1 MFELVNDPVFLKFL
15 HSLNTELNLTT
26 GFTWLIIAVILSM
39 IGGAIGGIILA
50 GKDIGYQ
57 FAAIIGSLFAPV
69 GIIPALI
76 LGLFI
81 LNFLANY

>member
-1 MFELVNDPVFLKFL
+1 MFNLLHDPKLIEFL

-39 IGGAIGGIILA
+39 IGGAIGGMVLA

-57 FAAIIGSLFAPV
+57 FAATMGSLFAPV

-81 LNFLANY
+81 LNLLANY

>member
-1 MFELVNDPVFLKFL
+1 MFDFVSDPGFIKFL
-15 HSLNTELNLTT
+15 HSLNTELNLIT

-57 FAAIIGSLFAPV
+57 FSATIGSLFAPAGV
-69 GIIPALI
+69 IPAVI

-81 LNFLANY
+81 LNLLANH

>member
-1 MFELVNDPVFLKFL
+1 MFDFVYDPALIKFL
-15 HSLNTELNLTT
+15 HSLNTELNFTT
-26 GFTWLIIAVILSM
+26 GFIWLIIAAILSM

-57 FAAIIGSLFAPV
+57 FSAIIGSLFAPAGV
-69 GIIPALI
+69 IPAVI

-81 LNFLANY
+81 LKVLANH

>member
-1 MFELVNDPVFLKFL
+1 
-15 HSLNTELNLTT
+15 
-26 GFTWLIIAVILSM
+26 M

-50 GKDIGYQ
+50 GKDIGYK

-69 GIIPALI
+69 GVVPAVI

-81 LNFLANY
+81 LNLLANY

>member
-1 MFELVNDPVFLKFL
+1 MFDFVYDPALIKFL

-26 GFTWLIIAVILSM
+26 GFIWLIIAAILSM

-57 FAAIIGSLFAPV
+57 FSAIIGSLFAPAGV
-69 GIIPALI
+69 IPAVI

-81 LNFLANY
+81 LNILANH

>member
-1 MFELVNDPVFLKFL
+1 MFDFVHDPVLIKFL

-26 GFTWLIIAVILSM
+26 GFIWLIIAAILSM

-57 FAAIIGSLFAPV
+57 FSAIIGSLFAPAGV
-69 GIIPALI
+69 IPVVI

-81 LNFLANY
+81 LNILANH

>member
-1 MFELVNDPVFLKFL
+1 MFDLVHVPEIIKFL

-26 GFTWLIIAVILSM
+26 GFIWLIIAAILSM

-57 FAAIIGSLFAPV
+57 FSAIIGSLFAPAGV
-69 GIIPALI
+69 IPAVI

-81 LNFLANY
+81 LNILANH

>member
-1 MFELVNDPVFLKFL
+1 MFDSLHDPKLIEFL

-39 IGGAIGGIILA
+39 IGGAIGGMVLA

-57 FAAIIGSLFAPV
+57 FAATMGSLFAPA

-81 LNFLANY
+81 LNLLANY

>member
-1 MFELVNDPVFLKFL
+1 MFVFFHDPVLIKFL

-26 GFTWLIIAVILSM
+26 GFIWLIIAAILSM

-57 FAAIIGSLFAPV
+57 FSAIIGSLFAPAGV
-69 GIIPALI
+69 IPAVI

-81 LNFLANY
+81 LNVLANH

>member
-39 IGGAIGGIILA
+39 IGGAIGVIILA

-57 FAAIIGSLFAPV
+57 FAAIIGSLFAPAGV
-69 GIIPALI
+69 IPAVI

-81 LNFLANY
+81 LNLLANH

>member
-1 MFELVNDPVFLKFL
+1 MFDFVNDPEFINFLY
-15 HSLNTELNLTT
+15 SLNTELNFTT

-39 IGGAIGGIILA
+39 VGGAIGGIILA
-50 GKDIGYQ
+50 GKDIGYK

-69 GIIPALI
+69 GVVPAVI

-81 LNFLANY
+81 LNLLANY

>member
-1 MFELVNDPVFLKFL
+1 MFDFVNDPEFIKF
-15 HSLNTELNLTT
+15 TT

-50 GKDIGYQ
+50 GKDIGYK

-69 GIIPALI
+69 GVVPAVI

-81 LNFLANY
+81 LNLLANY

>member
-1 MFELVNDPVFLKFL
+1 MFVFFHDPVLIKFL

-26 GFTWLIIAVILSM
+26 GFIWLIIAAILSM

-57 FAAIIGSLFAPV
+57 FSAIIGSLFAPAGV
-69 GIIPALI
+69 IPVVI

-81 LNFLANY
+81 LNVLANH

>member
-1 MFELVNDPVFLKFL
+1 MFELLNDPVLIKLL

-26 GFTWLIIAVILSM
+26 GIIWLIIALILSM

-57 FAAIIGSLFAPV
+57 FSAIIGSLFAPAGV
-69 GIIPALI
+69 IPAVI

-81 LNFLANY
+81 LNLLANH